1 MDTLKLFDE
10 ACAKDPLLKEK
21 YQAEY
26 FRVLESSEA
35 ANETEAAIKAAKAV
49 GYEINY
55 SDFEKASAQMEEL
68 DSDALDQVAGG
79 AGVPQ
84 STKCN
89 IGYTCNLF
97 PRNPSKKDAADAIDP
112 NAIDQ
117 NAIDQI
123 APAGKK
129 LTKAYPLYP
138 PMDSGF

>member
-1 MDTLKLFDE
+1 MDTLKIFDE
-10 ACAKDPLLKEK
+10 AYAKDPLLQEK
-21 YQAEY
+21 FWAEY
-26 FRVLESSEA
+26 SRVLESAEA
-35 ANETEAAIKAAKAV
+35 ANKAEAFMKAAKAV
-49 GYEINY
+49 GYEIN
-55 SDFEKASAQMEEL
+55 SADFEKASAQMEEL

-84 STKCN
+84 ASKCN
-89 IGYTCNLF
+89 VGYTSNLF
-97 PRNPSKKDAADAIDP
+97 PRPSKNNAADAADP
-112 NAIDQ
+112 NAIDP